1 MRPGA
6 ADAQKETPMNRFAI
20 PLIAVAAASAPAA
33 AAEVQIAATGPVVE
47 LTINESVEAAPDIAT
62 VGAGVTT
69 QARTAVEAMRANA
82 TAMTSVVER
91 IKQLGVAERD
101 IQTSGI
107 NLGAMYDYNQQTQR
121 QVFRGYQA
129 SNRVS
134 VKLRDIQ
141 RTGEVLDALV
151 AAGATDLSGPDW
163 SIDDDS
169 AARAQARGAAVERGQ
184 AQALEYARLAGYS
197 GLRLLE
203 INETLVPS
211 RPMPMVQQMA
221 RAEAADAST
230 PVQPGM
236 VEASVTVTVKYEM
249 TR

>member
-1 MRPGA
+1 MIRYA
-6 ADAQKETPMNRFAI
+6 L
-20 PLIAVAAASAPAA
+20 PLLLITALTSPAA
-33 AAEVQIAATGPVVE
+33 AAEIQIAATGPVVE
-47 LTINESVEAAPDIAT
+47 LTINENVEAEPDIAT
-62 VGAGVTT
+62 VSAGVTT
-69 QARTAVEAMRANA
+69 QARTAVEAMRTNA
-82 TAMTSVVER
+82 RAMTAVVDR

-107 NLGAMYDYNQQTQR
+107 NLGAMYDYDQPNQR

-151 AAGATDLSGPDW
+151 AAGATDLGGPDW
-163 SIDDDS
+163 SIDDDT
-169 AARAQARGAAVERGQ
+169 AARAQARRAAMEKAQ
-184 AQALEYARLAGYS
+184 AQALDYARMAGYANV
-197 GLRLLE
+197 RLLE
-203 INETLVPS
+203 INESMISS
-211 RPMPMVQQMA
+211 RPMPMVAQMA

-236 VEASVTVTVKYEM
+236 VQAGVVVTVKYEL

>member
-1 MRPGA
+1 MIRYVL
-6 ADAQKETPMNRFAI
+6 
-20 PLIAVAAASAPAA
+20 PLAAASALAAPA
-33 AAEVQIAATGPVVE
+33 AAEVQVTTNGPVVE
-47 LTINESVEAAPDIAT
+47 LTVNESVEAEPDIVT

-69 QARTAVEAMRANA
+69 QARTAVEAMRTNA
-82 TAMTSVVER
+82 TAMQSVIDR
-91 IKQLGVAERD
+91 IKALGVSERD
-101 IQTSGI
+101 IQTTGI

-163 SIDDDS
+163 SIDDDT
-169 AARAQARGAAVERGQ
+169 AARAQARRQAMETAR
-184 AQALEYARLAGYS
+184 AQALEYARAAGFS

-203 INETLVPS
+203 VSETIARQPPTPFVGAL
-211 RPMPMVQQMA
+211 
-221 RAEAADAST
+221 RAEAQDAST

-236 VEASVTVTVKYEM
+236 VQAGVTVRVIYEM

>member
-1 MRPGA
+1 MVRYA
-6 ADAQKETPMNRFAI
+6 L
-20 PLIAVAAASAPAA
+20 PLLVMTALASPAA
-33 AAEVQIAATGPVVE
+33 AAEIQIAATGPVVE
-47 LTINESVEAAPDIAT
+47 LTVNESVEAEPDIAT
-62 VGAGVTT
+62 VSAGVTT
-69 QARTAVEAMRANA
+69 EARTAVEAMRTNA
-82 TAMTSVVER
+82 QAMTAVVER

-107 NLGAMYDYNQQTQR
+107 NLGARYDYDQANQR

-134 VKLRDIQ
+134 VTLRDIQ

-151 AAGATDLSGPDW
+151 AAGATDLGGPEW
-163 SIDDDS
+163 SIDDDT
-169 AARAQARGAAVERGQ
+169 AARAQARSTAMERAR
-184 AQALEYARLAGYS
+184 AQALEYTRLAGYS
-197 GLRLLE
+197 DIRLLE
-203 INETLVPS
+203 INETVAPS
-211 RPMPMVQQMA
+211 RPMPMPQMV

-236 VEASVTVTVKYEM
+236 VEAGVIVTVKYEM

>member
-1 MRPGA
+1 MTA
-6 ADAQKETPMNRFAI
+6 
-20 PLIAVAAASAPAA
+20 LASPAA
-33 AAEVQIAATGPVVE
+33 AAEIQIAATGPVVE
-47 LTINESVEAAPDIAT
+47 LTVNESVEAEPDIAT
-62 VGAGVTT
+62 VSAGVTT
-69 QARTAVEAMRANA
+69 EARTAVEAMRTNA
-82 TAMTSVVER
+82 QAMTAVVDR

-107 NLGAMYDYNQQTQR
+107 NLGARYDYDQANQR

-134 VKLRDIQ
+134 VTLRDIQ

-151 AAGATDLSGPDW
+151 AAGATDLGGPEW
-163 SIDDDS
+163 SIDDDT
-169 AARAQARGAAVERGQ
+169 AARAQARGAAMERAR
-184 AQALEYARLAGYS
+184 AQALEYTRLAGYS
-197 GLRLLE
+197 DIRLLE
-203 INETLVPS
+203 INETVAPS
-211 RPMPMVQQMA
+211 RPMPMPQMV

-236 VEASVTVTVKYEM
+236 VEAGVIVTVKYEM

>member
-1 MRPGA
+1 MVRYA
-6 ADAQKETPMNRFAI
+6 L
-20 PLIAVAAASAPAA
+20 PLLAMTALASPAA
-33 AAEVQIAATGPVVE
+33 AAEIQIAATGPVVE
-47 LTINESVEAAPDIAT
+47 LTVNESVEAEPDIAT
-62 VGAGVTT
+62 VSAGVTT
-69 QARTAVEAMRANA
+69 QAQTAVEAMRTNA
-82 TAMTSVVER
+82 QAMSEVVQR

-107 NLGAMYDYNQQTQR
+107 NLGARYDYDQANQR

-151 AAGATDLSGPDW
+151 AAGATDLGGPEW
-163 SIDDDS
+163 SIDDDT
-169 AARAQARGAAVERGQ
+169 AARAQARRAAVERAR
-184 AQALEYARLAGYS
+184 AQALEYARLTGYS
-197 GLRLLE
+197 DIRLLE
-203 INETLVPS
+203 INETVAPS

-236 VEASVTVTVKYEM
+236 VEAGVIVTVKYEM

>member
-1 MRPGA
+1 MIRYS
-6 ADAQKETPMNRFAI
+6 I
-20 PLIAVAAASAPAA
+20 PLLAAAVLAAPAVG
-33 AAEVQIAATGPVVE
+33 AEVQIQAQGPVVE
-47 LTINESVEAAPDIAT
+47 LTVNESVEAEPDIAT

-69 QARTAVEAMRANA
+69 QDATAVEAMRANA
-82 TAMTSVVER
+82 RAMTSVVER

-107 NLGAMYDYNQQTQR
+107 NLGAMYDYDRTSER

-163 SIDDDS
+163 SIDDDT
-169 AARAQARGAAVERGQ
+169 AARAQARRAAVERAR
-184 AQALEYARLAGYS
+184 AQALEYARFAGYPN
-197 GLRLLE
+197 LRLLE
-203 INETLVPS
+203 INETIVPS
-211 RPMPMVQQMA
+211 RPMPMMRQMA
-221 RAEAADAST
+221 VSEAADAST

-236 VEASVTVTVKYEM
+236 VEAGVTVTVKYEM